1 MPNKI
6 WNDLEVSEIKIM
18 KKTMTTPEIARK
30 KGLQVTQVN
39 YALYYYVMKEQ
50 ATIKPVE
57 VGELGKPK
65 KKTFWQWLTG

>member
-6 WNDLEVSEIKIM
+6 WNDLEVAEIKIM

-30 KGLQVTQVN
+30 KGLRVTQVN
-39 YALYYYVMKEQ
+39 YVLYYYVMKEQ

-57 VGELGKPK
+57 VGELGKLK